1 MTSSYNFL
9 NGNSYLSN
17 KCVKQLIFT
26 CGKFILTTAAS
37 VIIARVKIT
46 FLIPIPTSLLLYPFP
61 SLPYLF
67 HSSYLPSV
75 FILYF
80 SLLLSLPSLISLHPF
95 HIIMLDCLSLSP
107 HSTFYTACSRPLV
120 SSLLRSP
127 LCFFPGSHF
136 LCPSTF
142 FFVFFPFPLSSFS
155 PFLIPLPTE
164 KSPFLHSI
172 FTVLPLL
179 LFSYIPLLLLS
190 LLFFLLSRWF
200 LVSSVSLVLVL

>member
-26 CGKFILTTAAS
+26 CGKFILTTVAS

-67 HSSYLPSV
+67 HSFYLPSV

-80 SLLLSLPSLISLHPF
+80 SPLSSLISLHPF
-95 HIIMLDCLSLSP
+95 HILMLDCLSLSP
-107 HSTFYTACSRPLV
+107 HSTFYTLLVPSPWYLLSCVPFCASFPDPIFSVHLPFSLYFFHSRC
-120 SSLLRSP
+120 LR
-127 LCFFPGSHF
+127 
-136 LCPSTF
+136 
-142 FFVFFPFPLSSFS
+142 
-155 PFLIPLPTE
+155 
-164 KSPFLHSI
+164 FLHS
-172 FTVLPLL
+172 
-179 LFSYIPLLLLS
+179 LFLLLLKNLPFFIPSS
-190 LLFFLLSRWF
+190 LY
-200 LVSSVSLVLVL
+200 SLY